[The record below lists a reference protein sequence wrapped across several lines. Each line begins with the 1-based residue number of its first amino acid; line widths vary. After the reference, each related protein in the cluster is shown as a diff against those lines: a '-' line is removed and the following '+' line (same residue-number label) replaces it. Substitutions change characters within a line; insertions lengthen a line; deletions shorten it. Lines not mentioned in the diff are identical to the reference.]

1 MLRAIYSSLLASPVH
16 ASRTNSQAEHGRT
29 WYSKEGSP
37 PAFRVM
43 FCTSERNKPC
53 PLSNLSFS
61 SQATEDLSMSR
72 PGCRKRKCRVWM
84 CFALRLARFCQIAFC
99 LAQRCEVRRSLFRR
113 GVSPSRSA
121 SAPRKRL
128 ASVAICCHL
137 ARSESCYRIWVSLV
151 CHD

>member
-1 MLRAIYSSLLASPVH
+1 MLRAIYSSLLASPVT
-16 ASRTNSQAEHGRT
+16 SRTNSQAKHGCT

-53 PLSNLSFS
+53 PLSSLSFS

-84 CFALRLARFCQIAFC
+84 CFALRLARSCQIAFC

-113 GVSPSRSA
+113 DVSSRSA

-128 ASVAICCHL
+128 ASVAICGHL
-137 ARSESCYRIWVSLV
+137 ARSESCYRILVSLV